1 MDLNDFWQENKRF
14 VLTVAG
20 GLLAFLIGV
29 VVINSVYGS
38 DLAVMKRRL
47 TKAESGLRKPMFKPG
62 DLTRAQDENDALQAA
77 LSELT
82 EAVVFRARPQFELG
96 DGKATNRYFA
106 VVSEVREDLMARAGR
121 AGLSIPEDLGLPQL
135 SPSKEQEIERYLEA
149 LDLVDRCVRMAI
161 EVGVTR
167 VEKIQIK
174 LDSRLLS
181 GRSIDGLERT
191 EVEMRIKGPSQSLVE
206 LELLTQQPR
215 EGRVM
220 QIQRVEMLAND
231 TKPEEAR
238 MDLTLLAAHVHGSDD
253 LQAGGE

>member
-29 VVINSVYGS
+29 AAINSVYGS
-38 DLAVMKRRL
+38 DLAIMKRRL
-47 TKAESGLRKPMFKPG
+47 SKAEAGLSKAMFKPG
-62 DLTRAQDENDALQAA
+62 DLSRVQDENDKLRAA
-77 LSELT
+77 LGELT
-82 EAVVFRARPQFELG
+82 EAVGFRPRPEFQLG
-96 DGKATNRYFA
+96 EGKATNRYFA

-174 LDSRLLS
+174 LDSRLLA

-191 EVEMRIKGPSQSLVE
+191 RVEMRFKGPSESLVQ
-206 LELLTQQPR
+206 LGLLTQQPR
-215 EGRVM
+215 EGHVL
-220 QIQRVEMLAND
+220 QVDRVEMLANEI
-231 TKPEEAR
+231 KPEEAR
-238 MDLTLLAAHVHGSDD
+238 MDLTLLAAHVHGMDD
-253 LQAGGE
+253 LQSGDE